1 MKNLIKFLAIVMCVA
16 MVFSVGVSA
25 ASNGE
30 MENTTYDTYTY
41 WNGYTNKK
49 LIPTRPMFEVSGVWS
64 ANSIGV
70 DAFESIKDIF
80 ISDSS
85 DVYLLD
91 STKLVVLD
99 VNGSLKHTFTEFK
112 DSDGNSYDF
121 VNAKSV
127 YVDAEN
133 TIYIADGINEQVLI
147 ADKDG
152 NVFKKIFMPESSL
165 IPEDLLFCPAKV
177 TTGLNG
183 DIYVLSEGCFYGALL
198 FDKKYNFKGFFGANT
213 VVSSVGDFFT
223 NLWDNFFTT
232 DEQRAGKIQKIPY
245 QFTDICTDSK
255 GFIWTSTGVI
265 TRWKAQQGQIKCLSP
280 SGVNILKVNSVEK
293 NMSSTEFDF
302 SDFGLSSDGT
312 LFRVQDF
319 VGIDIDENGFIYAV
333 DKTYGKVF
341 VYDSD
346 CNALNIFGGGVA
358 NGSQKGTFTS
368 ASGIAVD
375 DNKLFVIDYSLNT
388 VTVFDRTEYGNLVL
402 KADSLT
408 LSGDHSNAVDCWK
421 QVLSEDRNSQV
432 AYRGI
437 AKALIIEGKYDEAL
451 EYARLGNDKEN
462 YSTAFFYVRNQWIA
476 DNFVWLLLALI
487 AVIASV
493 IIVTMYLKRH
503 DKKLI
508 KSINIRNMLSASFK
522 PFVFANN
529 LKSNHQYSIAFGIV
543 ILILYYV
550 THVSKTLFG
559 GFLHTSFDADTF
571 NSFLLLLGS
580 VGVVL
585 LWVLCNWAMCVA
597 VSGKSNIKET
607 FAVACCAIIP
617 QLVFNVLYIALS
629 NALSL
634 DEAGILTLLMVISY
648 ILSFII
654 LCIGTMIINEFDF
667 FKFIG
672 TGIATLIA
680 MAIVIF
686 MCFML
691 FILFQQVVSFVTTIF
706 NEVCYR

>member
-1 MKNLIKFLAIVMCVA
+1 MKRLIKFFAIVLCISIM
-16 MVFSVGVSA
+16 FSIGVSA
-25 ASNGE
+25 ASSTE

-49 LIPTRPMFEVSGVWS
+49 LIPARAMYDVADVWS

-85 DVYLLD
+85 EVYLLD
-91 STKLVVLD
+91 STKLVILDSNGVLKR
-99 VNGSLKHTFTEFK
+99 SFTEFK
-112 DSDGNSYDF
+112 DKDGNSYDF
-121 VNAKSV
+121 ANARNV
-127 YVDAEN
+127 YVDSKD
-133 TIYIADGINEQVLI
+133 TIYISDGINEQVLI
-147 ADKDG
+147 ADKEG
-152 NVFKKIFMPESSL
+152 NVFKKILMPESSL
-165 IPEDLLFCPAKV
+165 IPEDLLFCPAAV
-177 TTGLNG
+177 TKGLND
-183 DIYVLSEGCFYGALL
+183 DIYVLSEGCFYGAML
-198 FDKKYNFKGFFGANT
+198 FDKDYNFKGFFGANT

-245 QFTDICTDSK
+245 QFTDICTDSN

-280 SGVNILKVNSVEK
+280 AGVNILKVNSVEK

-358 NGSQKGTFTS
+358 NGTQKGTFTS
-368 ASGIAVD
+368 ASGIAVN
-375 DNKLFVIDYSLNT
+375 DNNIFVIDSSLNT
-388 VTVFDRTEYGNLVL
+388 VTVFNQTEYGKLVL
-402 KADSLT
+402 KADALT
-408 LSGDHSNAVDCWK
+408 LSGDHSNAVDYWK
-421 QVLSEDRNSQV
+421 QVLKQDRNSQV

-451 EYARLGNDKEN
+451 EYARMGNDKEN
-462 YSTAFFYVRNQWIA
+462 YSTAFFYVRNQWIV
-476 DNFVWLLLALI
+476 DNFVWLLLILTAII
-487 AVIASV
+487 AITVVAV
-493 IIVTMYLKRH
+493 LYKKRKN
-503 DKKLI
+503 KKFI
-508 KSINIRNMLSASFK
+508 SNVNVKNMLSSLIR
-522 PFVFANN
+522 PFVFAND
-529 LKSNHQYSIAFGIV
+529 LKYKHQYSLLFGV
-543 ILILYYV
+543 IILVLYYI
-550 THVSKTLFG
+550 TYVSKTLFG
-559 GFLHTSFDADTF
+559 GFLHTSFNTDTF

-580 VGVVL
+580 VGIVL

-617 QLVFNVLYIALS
+617 QVIFNILYIVLSNVLVI
-629 NALSL
+629 
-634 DEAGILTLLMVISY
+634 EETGVLTLLMVISY

-654 LCIGTMIINEFDF
+654 LSIGTMIINEFDF
-667 FKFIG
+667 FKFIA

-680 MAIVIF
+680 MAVVIF

-691 FILFQQVVSFVTTIF
+691 FILFQQVVSFVTTVF
-706 NEVCYR
+706 NEICYR